1 MANNDQEERLLG
13 RLAEIVNK
21 SMESIKNDLKEELST
36 SRKRHLHEEV
46 DDKIKKRIK
55 ESEVPTFKRKFNKEQ
70 FEYNAKVKQ
79 VFVDVENLLEEDNVE
94 KAKEK
99 VKEGMSI
106 LQKREKLISIADRE
120 DDDWEVIF
128 CLRHN

>member
-1 MANNDQEERLLG
+1 MLYR
-13 RLAEIVNK
+13 
-21 SMESIKNDLKEELST
+21 S
-36 SRKRHLHEEV
+36 
-46 DDKIKKRIK
+46 
-55 ESEVPTFKRKFNKEQ
+55 NKET
-70 FEYNAKVKQ
+70 
-79 VFVDVENLLEEDNVE
+79 
-94 KAKEK
+94 KEK